1 MNAISE
7 PSNDMGAS
15 DEYTMFSTLFSALPE
30 PFVDVGT
37 SGDDTMFSTLSST
50 LKAKAGD
57 DTIITGGGNGR
68 ILAGPG
74 DDRLEITDGGVTKS
88 SGGAGSDVFVFD
100 DKGGTHLVTDF
111 SLEEMDAILLIG
123 DSSFE
128 WERTDTFEVTAY
140 YGDTTLIFENVT
152 GREFTYEEAFL

>member
-1 MNAISE
+1 MNTISE
-7 PSNDMGAS
+7 PSDDMGTS
-15 DEYTMFSTLFSALPE
+15 DESTTFRDLFSALPE

-37 SGDDTMFSTLSST
+37 GGDDTMFSTLFSI

-57 DTIITGGGNGR
+57 DTIITGGGNAR

-88 SGGAGSDVFVFD
+88 NGGEGSDTFVFD

-111 SLEEMDAILLIG
+111 SLEEMDAILLLG
-123 DSSFE
+123 DSEFE
-128 WERTDTFEVTAY
+128 WDRTDIFEVTAQ